1 MLKKVLST
9 GEEGGVL
16 VVQTANA
23 TLSEA
28 ITQGEVAI
36 SQPLTPADVRSA
48 AYSEGVSM
56 RVAPSAAAGGAF
68 SLAIKDVVLYDKDGN
83 EGTTADQVV
92 ANGSVEAEPT
102 FNFTLRMQDSHVKEI
117 LATVGMREKAQIKV
131 ESKVALASL
140 SKEKELARYWLS
152 PIVATV
158 GFVPIVITPIV
169 AFVVGVDGEVSIA
182 VAMKVTSAATLTGGA
197 RYAGGAWSPVAEST
211 REFQFEPPTV
221 SAGGSLKGYAGPRVM
236 ALLYGVV
243 GPEFKIDGYA
253 KLEADLFA
261 KPWWTLY
268 GGLKVSAA
276 VRTEILGIAVA
287 GFEYPDV
294 IDVKISLA
302 QATTDSPG
310 NRDPSP
316 MILIPAGPFQMGC
329 NPANP
334 VETCRDDEQP
344 LHTVDLSAYSID
356 KYEVTNARYKACVD
370 AGSCKPPNNENS
382 QTHGP
387 YYGNP
392 TYGDYP
398 VIDVTWTQADAF
410 CTWAGKR
417 LPTEAEWE
425 KAARGGDARKYPW
438 GNDAPACGRL
448 NFKGPDGAC
457 VGDAAKVGSF
467 PGDTSPVR
475 RHGHGRQCAGV
486 GKRLVCRGL
495 LRHIAR
501 RGSQGAGMGL
511 LARHTRRFVVRQRLR
526 RTHRHPERDL
536 P

>member
-1 MLKKVLST
+1 
-9 GEEGGVL
+9 
-16 VVQTANA
+16 
-23 TLSEA
+23 
-28 ITQGEVAI
+28 
-36 SQPLTPADVRSA
+36 
-48 AYSEGVSM
+48 
-56 RVAPSAAAGGAF
+56 
-68 SLAIKDVVLYDKDGN
+68 
-83 EGTTADQVV
+83 
-92 ANGSVEAEPT
+92 
-102 FNFTLRMQDSHVKEI
+102 MQDGQVKEI

-131 ESKVALASL
+131 ESKVALVSL

-158 GFVPIVITPIV
+158 GFVPIVITPMV

-211 REFQFEPPTV
+211 RDFQFEPPTV

-310 NRDPSP
+310 DRDPSQ

-344 LHTVDLSAYSID
+344 LHTVDLSAYYID

-387 YYGNP
+387 YYGNS

-398 VIDVTWTQADAF
+398 VINVTWTQANAF

-438 GNDAPACGRL
+438 GNDAPACSRL
-448 NFKGPDGAC
+448 NFKGPNGSC
-457 VGDAAKVGSF
+457 VGDTSKVGSY
-467 PGDTSPVR
+467 PGDTSPYGVMDMGGNVR
-475 RHGHGRQCAGV
+475 EWVNDWYGV
-486 GKRLVCRGL
+486 DYYSTSPATDPKGPEW
-495 LRHIAR
+495 
-501 RGSQGAGMGL
+501 GSF
-511 LARHTRRFVVRQRLR
+511 RVDTRRFVVRQRLR